1 MISTKNNLQSVFAF
15 FTIVCS
21 ALVSF
26 HTAEAQ
32 SVSEQTIL
40 LTVGKETH
48 TLGSLQKAFRKNINR
63 QDAMFSK
70 LSKDSL
76 VDFINLYANYRL
88 KVLDAISRGIDKEPG
103 VKSELE
109 NNRKLLAETY
119 YLEKKLVEPNIKEIQ
134 TNRKKDIKIAVVFVS
149 FAKSYSESGSLQRAN
164 SILNLLKSGANFARV
179 AKDSS
184 DDEQTGTNGGELPY
198 ITGGMLLREI
208 EQAAF
213 SLKVGQLYP
222 TPVKTKVGYFII
234 TLLKD
239 EPRYFIYPKHI
250 LLSNNP
256 NDSMSVIRK
265 ADSLLAVLRKNPTRF
280 EAMAKEFSDDKQS
293 SEKGGYLGNGYSRS
307 TGMKDSKVKLVAEVE
322 DALFS
327 LKPGNNIEKVVSEY
341 GVHILKVDSISQVKP
356 ELEKEEVKEYY
367 KRIYFTKDKED
378 LIESERVRLG
388 YKWNEETLSEL
399 LSVIDTSKTTMQY
412 EWAESIPATLKN
424 KVIYSAPYEPF
435 TVQSFADSLT
445 KRSDFRGYS
454 LNRNGFIRAMDKMI
468 SVQIIRDAAKNLEKE
483 YPDFAEM
490 MQEFRD
496 GILLFKIEDQEVWSK
511 LQFDSIKARTF
522 FDTSKTKYMTKESYN
537 ISEIYVMAD
546 SSATT
551 LKRLV
556 DNGEDFGSMAE
567 KFTQRDKF
575 REKKG
580 NWGVVAVQN
589 NSLAAFAKERGITT
603 AGTIFGPVKFEGG
616 YSIIKVNEY
625 LPVRPKSFEEA
636 IADFAPAYQDAVQKQ
651 LTSQWLESVRKRFPI
666 VINMKAIDALRKGK

>member
-1 MISTKNNLQSVFAF
+1 MISTKNNLQAVFAL

-21 ALVSF
+21 AFITL
-26 HTAEAQ
+26 HTTQAQ
-32 SVSEQTIL
+32 STSEQTVL

-76 VDFINLYANYRL
+76 IDFINLYANYRL
-88 KVLDAISRGIDKEPG
+88 KVLDAISRGIDKEPT
-103 VKSELE
+103 VKGELE

-134 TNRKKDIKIAVVFVS
+134 TNRKRDIKIAVVFVS
-149 FAKSYSESGSLQRAN
+149 FAKSYSETGSLQRAN
-164 SILNLLKSGANFARV
+164 GILNLLKSGANFATV

-184 DDEQTGTNGGELPY
+184 DDEQTGSNGGELPF

-239 EPRYFIYPKHI
+239 EPRYYIYPKHI

-280 EAMAKEFSDDKQS
+280 ESLAKEVSDDKQS
-293 SEKGGYLGNGYSRS
+293 SEKGGYLGNGYSKS

-322 DALFS
+322 NALFA
-327 LKPGNNIEKVVSEY
+327 LKPGNNFEKVVSEY

-388 YKWNEETLSEL
+388 YKWNESTLSEL
-399 LSVIDTSKTTMQY
+399 ISVIDTTKTTMQY
-412 EWAESIPATLKN
+412 EWAESIPAALKS
-424 KVIYSAPYEPF
+424 KILYAAPYEPF

-454 LNRNGFIRAMDKMI
+454 LNRNGFVRAMDKMI
-468 SVQIIRDAAKNLEKE
+468 SVQIIRDASKNLEKE

-511 LQFDSIKARTF
+511 LQFDSAKARTF

-537 ISEIYVMAD
+537 ISEIYVMSD
-546 SSATT
+546 STATT
-551 LKRLV
+551 MKRLV
-556 DNGEDFGSMAE
+556 DSGEDFGSMAE
-567 KFTQRDKF
+567 KFTQRDKY

-580 NWGVVAVQN
+580 SWGVVAVVN

-616 YSIIKVNEY
+616 YSIVKVNEY
-625 LPVRPKSFEEA
+625 LPVRPKTFEEA
-636 IADFAPAYQDAVQKQ
+636 IADFAPSYQDAVQKQ
-651 LTSQWLESVRKRFPI
+651 LTSQWLESVKKRFPI
-666 VINMKAIDALRKGK
+666 VINMKAIDTLRKGK